1 MVYLVISIIALTIS
15 MICYIRV
22 RALNNEVESLE
33 RRTYGNLK
41 FNSFYLQPTREQLEK
56 AERYEKILKEYKS
69 IFEDKG

>member
-1 MVYLVISIIALTIS
+1 MAYLVISIIALTIS

>member
-1 MVYLVISIIALTIS
+1 